1 MGNII
6 HLTDANFKQ
15 EVLES
20 KLPVLIDFWATWCAP
35 CRIIAPIIEELS
47 REYDGKLKVCKLD
60 VDSNQNT
67 AIEYGIRS
75 IPTLLFF
82 KNGTV
87 VGQIIG
93 AVAKN
98 KIVEQ
103 IEKIL

>member
-1 MGNII
+1 MGNIV

-35 CRIIAPIIEELS
+35 CRIIAPIVEELS
-47 REYDGKLKVCKLD
+47 REFDGRLKVCKLD

-103 IEKIL
+103 IEKII

>member
-1 MGNII
+1 MGNIV

-15 EVLES
+15 EVLDS
-20 KLPVLIDFWATWCAP
+20 KLPVLIDFWAAWCAP
-35 CRIIAPIIEELS
+35 CRIIAPIVEEVS
-47 REYDGKLKVCKLD
+47 REFDGKLKVCKLD

-82 KNGTV
+82 KNGRV

-98 KIVEQ
+98 KIVGQ
-103 IEKIL
+103 IEKII

>member
-1 MGNII
+1 MGNIV

-15 EVLES
+15 EVLDS
-20 KLPVLIDFWATWCAP
+20 KLPVLIDFWAAWCAP
-35 CRIIAPIIEELS
+35 CRIIAPIVEEVS
-47 REYDGKLKVCKLD
+47 REFDGKLKVCKLD

-82 KNGTV
+82 KNGRV

-103 IEKIL
+103 IEKII

>member
-1 MGNII
+1 MGNIV
-6 HLTDANFKQ
+6 HLTDGNFKQ

-20 KLPVLIDFWATWCAP
+20 ELPVLIDFWATWCAP
-35 CRIIAPIIEELS
+35 CRIIAPIVEELAK
-47 REYDGKLKVCKLD
+47 EFDGKLKVCKLD

-67 AIEYGIRS
+67 AVEYGIRS

-87 VGQIIG
+87 AGQIIG
-93 AVAKN
+93 AVPKN

-103 IEKIL
+103 IEKIV